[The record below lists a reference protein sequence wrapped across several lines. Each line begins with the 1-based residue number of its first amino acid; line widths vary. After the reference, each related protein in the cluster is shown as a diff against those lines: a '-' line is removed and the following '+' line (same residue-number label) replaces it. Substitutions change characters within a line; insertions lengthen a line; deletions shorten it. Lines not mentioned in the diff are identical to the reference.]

1 MISLSRRNLLA
12 ALAMLP
18 LVMCPF
24 AASAQSDLPVIRAA
38 TLKIGT
44 VNWELDTITQHG
56 FDVANGFRLEM
67 QPYADNGAT
76 RVAVAGGEADMFV
89 ADWIW
94 VAQQRAA
101 GRDYVFIPYS
111 KAVGG
116 LVVSKDSPA
125 QTLADLAGLKIG
137 IAGGPVDK
145 SWLILQAYAKQ
156 EYGMDLAAETEQV
169 YGAPPL
175 IMKSAFSGEIDGAIN
190 FWHFLAKMKAGGM
203 RQLISVDEASV
214 ALGLDPDVPLLG
226 YVLRESFIAENPGI
240 AKALYSASR
249 NAKDL
254 LGSDD
259 AAWDDIRPQMNASND
274 AQYETLRE
282 DFRAGIPDPGSVN
295 TESAGQMLQL
305 MAELGGEQLVG
316 KATTLPEGLF
326 VNLD

>member
-1 MISLSRRNLLA
+1 MGS
-12 ALAMLP
+12 
-18 LVMCPF
+18 V

-44 VNWELDTITQHG
+44 VNWELDTITRHG
-56 FDVANGFRLEM
+56 FDVDNGFRLEM

-94 VAQQRAA
+94 VAQQRAE

-116 LVVSKDSPA
+116 LVVSNDSTA
-125 QTLADLAGLKIG
+125 RTLADLAGRKIG

-145 SWLILQAYAKQ
+145 SWLILQAYAVQ
-156 EYGMDLAAETEQV
+156 EFGMDLAAETEQV
-169 YGAPPL
+169 FGAPPL
-175 IMKSAFSGEIDGAIN
+175 IMKAAFSGEIDGAIN

-203 RQLISVDEASV
+203 RQLISVEEATA

-249 NAKDL
+249 NAKEL
-254 LGSDD
+254 LRSDD
-259 AAWDDIRPQMNASND
+259 AAWDEIRPQMNASND
-274 AQYETLRE
+274 AQFETLRD

-295 TESAGQMLQL
+295 TESAGQLLEL
-305 MAELGGEQLVG
+305 MAELGGERLVG
-316 KATTLPEGLF
+316 NATTLPDGLF
-326 VNLD
+326 VGLD

>member
-1 MISLSRRNLLA
+1 MISVLRRSFLP
-12 ALAMLP
+12 ALAMMT
-18 LVMCPF
+18 LVMGPL
-24 AASAQSDLPVIRAA
+24 AASAQSELPVIRAA
-38 TLKIGT
+38 MLKIGT
-44 VNWELDTITQHG
+44 VNWELDTITRNG

-94 VAQQRAA
+94 VAQQRAE

-125 QTLADLAGLKIG
+125 KTLADLAGLKIG

-156 EYGMDLAAETEQV
+156 QYGMDLAASTEQV

-175 IMKSAFSGEIDGAIN
+175 IMKAAFSGEVDGAIN

-203 RQLISVDEASV
+203 RQLISVEEATV
-214 ALGLDPDVPLLG
+214 ALGLDPEVPLLG

-259 AAWDDIRPQMNASND
+259 AAWDDIRPQMNAKND
-274 AQYETLRE
+274 AQFETLRE
-282 DFRAGIPDPGSVN
+282 DFRAGIPNPGSVN
-295 TESAGQMLQL
+295 AESAGQLLQL

-316 KATTLPEGLF
+316 RATTLPEGLF